1 MLKLPRL
8 IGHRGAAALA
18 PENTLE
24 SFAVA
29 KHSGV
34 SWIECDAKLTKDG
47 TVILFH
53 DDTLDRTTNGH
64 GKVADTNYA
73 DIEALEA
80 GSWFSDHFAG
90 IKIPTLEEALDFCID
105 NNIGLNV
112 EIKPC
117 PGRDVDTAEAVLDIV
132 SRVIDAPEQVLISS
146 FSLGALETAQE
157 MAPEYLRGLLL
168 EEDFPE
174 NWAELANHLL
184 ASTINING
192 RKATPEQISAFT
204 RAGVPVLAYTINSA
218 EKAREL
224 FAAGIT
230 SIFSDVPDL
239 LNREN

>member
-1 MLKLPRL
+1 MIKLPRI

-29 KHSGV
+29 RHVGLN
-34 SWIECDAKLTKDG
+34 WIECDAKLTKDG

-64 GKVADTNYA
+64 GKVADTLYA
-73 DIEALEA
+73 DIESLEA

-90 IKIPTLEEALDFCID
+90 VKIPTLEEALDFCID
-105 NNIGLNV
+105 SNIGLNV

-117 PGRDVDTAEAVLDIV
+117 PGRDVDTAEAVLDIL
-132 SRVIDAPEQVLISS
+132 SRVIDDPQQVLVSS
-146 FSLGALETAQE
+146 FSLGALETAYE
-157 MAPEYLRGLLL
+157 MAPDYPRGLLL
-168 EEDFPE
+168 EDDFPDS
-174 NWAELANHLL
+174 WAEIASHLL
-184 ASTINING
+184 VSTINIDG
-192 RKATPEQISAFT
+192 RKATPSQLQSFT
-204 RAGVPVLAYTINSA
+204 KYGLPVLAYTINSP

-224 FAAGIT
+224 FAAGVT
-230 SIFSDVPDL
+230 GVFSDIPDL